1 MQGTL
6 RTYDAATCKLIHK
19 RVREICEG
27 TAKAMGCKV
36 DVVLWDMYPAV
47 LNHKKEADHIERL
60 AKKWFGPE
68 HFSQLDLPLS
78 ASEDFS
84 FFIMEK
90 PGAFFGLGTCKP
102 STQPYTLHS
111 SNYDFNDDMVATG
124 GYFWVRL
131 AEDRLNVNMI

>member
-6 RTYDAATCKLIHK
+6 RTYDEDTCDLIHK
-19 RVREICEG
+19 RIREISEG
-27 TAKAMGCKV
+27 TAKAMGCTVEV
-36 DVVLWDMYPAV
+36 DLNKMYPAII
-47 LNHKKEADHIERL
+47 NHKKEADHIERL

-84 FFIMEK
+84 YFIEEK
-90 PGAFFGLGTCKP
+90 PGAFFALGTLKP
-102 STQPYTLHS
+102 GNEPRTLHS
-111 SNYDFNDDMVATG
+111 SNYDFNDDILATG

-131 AEDRLNVNMI
+131 AEDRLNVKMI